1 MKELILLRGLPG
13 SGKSTLAKSL
23 AGSEYP
29 IYSADMFFEI
39 DFGTYKFDPAKLKYA
54 HEWCQNRVRVDME
67 AGVKRIFVANTFTQ
81 DWEMEHY
88 YMLAEVNGYRV
99 HSVIVENRHGSTNI
113 HDVPPDSIDKMK
125 ARFEIKL

>member
-13 SGKSTLAKSL
+13 SGKSTLASIL
-23 AGSEYP
+23 AENKYP

-67 AGVKRIFVANTFTQ
+67 AGVEKIFVANTFTQ

-88 YMLAEVNGYRV
+88 FMLAEVNGYRV
-99 HSVIVENRHGSTNI
+99 HTIIVENRHGGLNV
-113 HDVPPDSIDKMK
+113 HGVPSDSINNMK
-125 ARFEIKL
+125 NRFETKL